1 MNASTQM
8 FLLALA
14 AMVGGVVLTMT
25 GQTEAGM
32 LLLGAAVGWL
42 TSGGMA
48 KKKEAASLLL
58 CFLLPILAASCSPQE
73 AYVKADR
80 LTYEAIAPAHSLYL
94 ENDTLLTEETRARR
108 KRTLEAWKLR
118 IEKAEGASK

>member
-48 KKKEAASLLL
+48 KKKEAAGLLL
-58 CFLLPILAASCSPQE
+58 CFLLPVLASSCTPGK
-73 AYVKADR
+73 AYVAAD
-80 LTYEAIAPAHSLYL
+80 LATYEAIAPAYAGYVGGDPGLSQAQR
-94 ENDTLLTEETRARR
+94 DRR
-108 KRTLEAWKLR
+108 LRTLAAWKIR
-118 IEKAEGASK
+118 IDKAGGGK